1 MRNRNIQLKFIFNEN
16 ISICPPWLFFGR
28 VSISKTAHCIIVMC
42 IYICLFFG
50 LMVFRKEEVITIKGW
65 VDFMRQGSP
74 IFFLSWQQR
83 ICGRHAADRRKY
95 TVPKSR
101 SQSDKTPARI
111 KNRCIERETRR
122 RSSASVSHKESEGLF
137 PSTYFLF

>member
-1 MRNRNIQLKFIFNEN
+1 MRNRNIQLEFIFNEN

-42 IYICLFFG
+42 IYIFVFFWFNG
-50 LMVFRKEEVITIKGW
+50 LP
-65 VDFMRQGSP
+65 QGRSNYNKRLGRFHATRLP
-74 IFFLSWQQR
+74 YFCLSWQQR